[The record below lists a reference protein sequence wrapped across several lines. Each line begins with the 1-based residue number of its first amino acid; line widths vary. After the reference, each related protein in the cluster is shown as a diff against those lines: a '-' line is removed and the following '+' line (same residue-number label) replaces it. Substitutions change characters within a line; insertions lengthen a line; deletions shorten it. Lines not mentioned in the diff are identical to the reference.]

1 VSASFPRN
9 SRPAT
14 AALLLLSAAFL
25 LAGCPAGGKLAV
37 LPPGEEELLRAKGD
51 ERLLVAVR
59 DGGKE
64 PFAAVAVFR
73 GDVFLRHSAKLEQA
87 SIPPLNMLGNTAILL
102 LQPGQ
107 VVPLL
112 KDPDVRRIAWFGPR
126 GRLARLD
133 PSLELDAMA
142 RYGDGTDGKDRT
154 ILLRCRDVPGVAE
167 EGSVTAAGYRI
178 VTRAGPN
185 LVVSG
190 PYNRLPELLGN
201 DRIIYLEKASNQ
213 ATGNKVEKDVPHST
227 ESVSDMKER
236 EAKEPLPPRGDVAIP
251 SHRIPRGDNTV
262 APAPPAGADR
272 K

>member
-1 VSASFPRN
+1 MSASSPRN
-9 SRPAT
+9 SSPAT

-25 LAGCPAGGKLAV
+25 LAGCPAGGKQAV
-37 LPPGEEELLRAKGD
+37 LPPAEEEILRAKGD
-51 ERLLVAVR
+51 ERLLAVVR
-59 DGGKE
+59 GGGTE
-64 PFAAVAVFR
+64 PFAALAVFR
-73 GDVFLRHSAKLEQA
+73 GNAFLRHSAMLDQA
-87 SIPPLNMLGNTAILL
+87 SIPVLNELGNAAIVLL
-102 LQPGQ
+102 RPGQ
-107 VVPLL
+107 VLPLL
-112 KDPDVRRIAWFGPR
+112 KEPDVRRIAWFGPR

-154 ILLRCRDVPGVAE
+154 ILLRCRDVPGVSE

-201 DRIIYLEKASNQ
+201 DQIIYLEKASTQ
-213 ATGNKVEKDVPHST
+213 ATGNKVTKDVPHST

-236 EAKEPLPPRGDVAIP
+236 EAREPLPPRGDVAIP
-251 SHRIPRGDNTV
+251 SHRIPRGDNTA
-262 APAPPAGADR
+262 APAPPAGADG

>member
-1 VSASFPRN
+1 MSATFPRN

-14 AALLLLSAAFL
+14 AALLFLSAAFL
-25 LAGCPAGGKLAV
+25 LAGCPAGGKQAV
-37 LPPGEEELLRAKGD
+37 LPPGVEELLLAKGD
-51 ERLLVAVR
+51 ERLLGAVR
-59 DGGKE
+59 EGGKE

-73 GDVFLRHSAKLEQA
+73 GDAFLRHSAKLEQA
-87 SIPPLNMLGNTAILL
+87 SIPPLNTFGNAAILL

-112 KDPDVRRIAWFGPR
+112 KDPDVRRVAWLGPR

-133 PSLELDAMA
+133 PSLELDVMA
-142 RYGDGTDGKDRT
+142 RYGDGTDGKNRN
-154 ILLRCRDVPGVAE
+154 ILLRCRDVPGATE
-167 EGSVTAAGYRI
+167 EDSITAAGYRI

-190 PYNRLPELLGN
+190 PYNGLPTLLGN

-213 ATGNKVEKDVPHST
+213 ATGNKVTKDVPHST

-236 EAKEPLPPRGDVAIP
+236 EAREPLPPRGDVAIP
-251 SHRIPRGDNTV
+251 SHRIPRGDNTA
-262 APAPPAGADR
+262 APAPPAGVDG